1 MPIWGDKSVGN
12 ITNISVPAT
21 GKVKITFSQL
31 IFAYNGLTT
40 QMALPLFSLTAARAV
55 SYTHLDVYKR
65 QSQRLLRAQMARG
78 ADFEGGFFSRA
89 RKFAPLMVQM
99 CIRDSNNPGGYFI
112 YSF

>member
-40 QMALPLFSLTAARAV
+40 QMAHMLSV
-55 SYTHLDVYKR
+55 LDGEEKQCLILRLYAKMPYKEIADILR
-65 QSQRLLRAQMARG
+65 ISVASAQKKYQRSVRKLK
-78 ADFEGGFFSRA
+78 DFY
-89 RKFAPLMVQM
+89 L
-99 CIRDSNNPGGYFI
+99 
-112 YSF
+112 